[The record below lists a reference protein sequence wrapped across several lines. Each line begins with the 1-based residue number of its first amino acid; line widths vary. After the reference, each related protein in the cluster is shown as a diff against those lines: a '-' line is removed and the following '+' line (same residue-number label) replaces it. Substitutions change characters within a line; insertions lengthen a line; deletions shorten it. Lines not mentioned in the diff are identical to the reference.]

1 MAQRVTSLIVTFLFL
16 VVFIIV
22 CYYGI
27 QLTFVS
33 ALVLSLLFSLILL
46 LILHSIGQV
55 ATEPSDFSL
64 IIYGIYVTLVV
75 IVVILYVI
83 FMALN
88 DVRIGRS

>member
-88 DVRIGRS
+88 DVRMER